1 MRNKWRIFCASVLAA
16 AALIGVSAF
25 LSADRREV
33 WGHTDGLT
41 DEEILQQLEELETK
55 DFKLDVEK
63 ALAEGENSEISRLWI
78 HTLFQRVDEYTD
90 DEIIENFLA
99 SPKGSLIPYI
109 WMELYE
115 SRYPDMD
122 HNDPRLLA
130 WLQDPQ
136 NSSGVKASLLYTIGF
151 QTEEEISVLQELTK
165 DADEGLRLNAMRRL
179 ELAKPAGALDEAWQ
193 IVENYQNGGD
203 NRIHGA
209 IDTIAQQLADSATA
223 RNSHWQRE
231 KEKLMAVCQ
240 QILEQEPSQ
249 TLKDAVVYD
258 MQLLGDWDALQMIVD
273 SPDVDQ
279 IMKKAIIDNNYF
291 LLEEAL
297 LAPEPQAEDI
307 RFAVDCMKI
316 LPIQDLHDPLKAALA
331 AQPQAFSADEA
342 EDLPALLDSML
353 EEGVEAKTWLKEDR

>member
-1 MRNKWRIFCASVLAA
+1 MKNKWKILLATALAA
-16 AALIGVSAF
+16 AALVGVSVF
-25 LSADRREV
+25 VSADRREV

-41 DEEILQQLEELETK
+41 DEEILQQLAELETG
-55 DFKLDVEK
+55 DFKRDVEK
-63 ALAEGENSEISRLWI
+63 MLAEGENEEVSRLWI
-78 HTLFQRVDEYTD
+78 HTLFQRLDEYTD

-99 SPKGSLIPYI
+99 SPEDSLIPYI

-115 SRYPDMD
+115 NKHPEKD
-122 HNDPRLLA
+122 HNDSRFLS

-136 NSSGVKASLLYTIGF
+136 NSPGVKASLLFSVGF
-151 QTEEEISVLQELTK
+151 QTEEEISVLKELTQ

-179 ELAKPAGALDEAWQ
+179 ELVKPADALDEAWQ
-193 IVENYQNGGD
+193 IIENYQNGGD

-209 IDTIAQQLADSATA
+209 IDTVAEQLADGKMA
-223 RNSHWQRE
+223 RNSGWQQQ

-240 QILEQEPSQ
+240 RILENEPSQ

-258 MQLLGDWDALQMIVD
+258 MQLLGDWDALQMIVE

-279 IMKKAIIDNNYF
+279 IMKKAIIDNNYY

-297 LAPEPQAEDI
+297 LAPEPQAKDI

-316 LPIQDLHDPLKAALA
+316 LPIQDLHDPLEAALA
-331 AQPQAFSADEA
+331 AQPQVFSADEA

-353 EEGVEAKTWLKEDR
+353 EEGVKAKIWLKEDR

>member
-1 MRNKWRIFCASVLAA
+1 MKNKWKIFLATA
-16 AALIGVSAF
+16 LAVAALVGVSVFIA
-25 LSADRREV
+25 ADRREV

-41 DEEILQQLEELETK
+41 DEEILQQLADLETE
-55 DFKLDVEK
+55 DFKRDVEK

-90 DEIIENFLA
+90 DELIENFLA
-99 SPKGSLIPYI
+99 SYQDSLVPHI
-109 WMELYE
+109 WMELYAE
-115 SRYPDMD
+115 KYPDMD
-122 HNDPRLLA
+122 HNDPRFLA

-136 NSSGVKASLLYTIGF
+136 NGSGFKAALLFSVGF

-179 ELAKPAGALDEAWQ
+179 ELVRPADALDEAWQ
-193 IVENYQNGGD
+193 IIENYQNGGD

-209 IDTIAQQLADSATA
+209 IDTIAQQLADSTMA
-223 RNSHWQRE
+223 RNSHWQQQ
-231 KEKLMAVCQ
+231 KGKLMAVCQ
-240 QILEQEPSQ
+240 QILENEPSQ
-249 TLKDAVVYD
+249 TLKDSVVYD
-258 MQLLGDWDALQMIVD
+258 MQLLGDWDALQMIVE

-297 LAPEPQAEDI
+297 LAPEPQAEQL
-307 RFAVDCMKI
+307 RFAVDCMEI
-316 LPIQDLHDPLKAALA
+316 LPIKDLHDPLEAALA

-342 EDLPALLDSML
+342 EDLTALLDSML
-353 EEGVEAKTWLKEDR
+353 EEGVNAKTWLKEDR

>member
-1 MRNKWRIFCASVLAA
+1 
-16 AALIGVSAF
+16 
-25 LSADRREV
+25 
-33 WGHTDGLT
+33 
-41 DEEILQQLEELETK
+41 
-55 DFKLDVEK
+55 
-63 ALAEGENSEISRLWI
+63 
-78 HTLFQRVDEYTD
+78 
-90 DEIIENFLA
+90 
-99 SPKGSLIPYI
+99 
-109 WMELYE
+109 
-115 SRYPDMD
+115 MD

-136 NSSGVKASLLYTIGF
+136 NSPGVKASLLYTIGF

-179 ELAKPAGALDEAWQ
+179 ERIRPADALDEAWQ

-209 IDTIAQQLADSATA
+209 IDTIAQQLADSATV

-240 QILEQEPSQ
+240 QILESEPSQ
-249 TLKDAVVYD
+249 TLKDSVIYD
-258 MQLLGDWDALQMIVD
+258 MQLLGDWDALQMIVE

-279 IMKKAIIDNNYF
+279 IMKKAIIDNNYY

-316 LPIQDLHDPLKAALA
+316 LPIQDLHDPLEAALA

-342 EDLPALLDSML
+342 EDLPALLDSMS
-353 EEGVEAKTWLKEDR
+353 EEGVKAKTWLKEDR